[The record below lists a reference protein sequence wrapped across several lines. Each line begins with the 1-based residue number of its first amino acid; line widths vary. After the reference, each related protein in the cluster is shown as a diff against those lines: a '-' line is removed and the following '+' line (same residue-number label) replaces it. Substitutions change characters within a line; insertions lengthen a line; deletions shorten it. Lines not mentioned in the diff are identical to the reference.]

1 MTDTPTGTG
10 PQRGPLRGSRGGAV
24 TGRGAPTA
32 IDEVDVRRIEAVCV
46 PLRSLN
52 TEGLLAGLFDGIDGS
67 AELVALVA
75 AYCVLD
81 HAALLIA
88 VDDFDAALA
97 ALASLGLEPS
107 ALVPSVIV
115 RARLG
120 ERYGVRPDLLDV
132 RLTHASLRS
141 DAGAG
146 RTVEIFM
153 VRRTPELPPGLVEQ
167 ERAFELER
175 HFAMRLPQ
183 PNPIIIEG
191 LRWVLRTRAEFHWD
205 GGGYNPHDRAA
216 AGGTSVLYFLRLIP
230 DGSGKIRRERLEVK
244 FFGDYSAITSTHTT
258 TPPAGADLLLGLPRP
273 RAAQGRPGPDA
284 TAVVRTGWSPT
295 SWYRAG
301 WYRAGWY
308 VARGMVEARRTA
320 AGRSRLVGRGRRD
333 PADGSG
339 GGWGGRGGGSWP
351 GPGDDPT

>member
-10 PQRGPLRGSRGGAV
+10 PGGGIL
-24 TGRGAPTA
+24 TGRGFGSAL
-32 IDEVDVRRIEAVCV
+32 DQVDLRRIEAVCA

-52 TEGLLAGLFDGIDGS
+52 TEGLLTGLLEGIDGA

-75 AYCVLD
+75 RYCVLD

-88 VDDFDAALA
+88 VDDFDAALT
-97 ALASLGLEPS
+97 ALASLGIVPS
-107 ALVPSVIV
+107 APVPSVIV

-120 ERYGVRPDLLDV
+120 ERYGVRPDQLDV

-141 DAGAG
+141 DAGAD

-175 HFAMRLPQ
+175 HFAMRLPE
-183 PNPIIIEG
+183 PDPIVIEG
-191 LRWVLRTRAEFHWD
+191 LRWLLRTRAEFHWD

-244 FFGDYSAITSTHTT
+244 FFGDYSTITSTHTNT
-258 TPPAGADLLLGLPRP
+258 SPAGADLLLDLPRP
-273 RAAQGRPGPDA
+273 RAGDGRPGVDA
-284 TAVVRTGWSPT
+284 AAVVRL
-295 SWYRAG
+295 G
-301 WYRAGWY
+301 WYA
-308 VARGMVEARRTA
+308 VRGMAEAGRSA
-320 AGRSRLVGRGRRD
+320 AGRSRLLGRGR
-333 PADGSG
+333 
-339 GGWGGRGGGSWP
+339 GGSWR
-351 GPGDDPT
+351 GRDGGST

>member
-1 MTDTPTGTG
+1 M
-10 PQRGPLRGSRGGAV
+10 
-24 TGRGAPTA
+24 A

-301 WYRAGWY
+301 WYRTGWY

-339 GGWGGRGGGSWP
+339 GGRGGWGGRGGGSWP